1 MWIIELNIAGFRF
14 TRELPDR
21 RRRTLRFN
29 PSHLHWP
36 VPRHGHSHAA

>member
-29 PSHLHWP
+29 PRQLHWP
-36 VPRHGHSHAA
+36 AHRHSHAA

>member
-21 RRRTLRFN
+21 RRPLRFHARN
-29 PSHLHWP
+29 LRWP
-36 VPRHGHSHAA
+36 VPRPGHSHAA